1 MHREFD
7 PTAYPFRPVV
17 AWPLYLL
24 TGFVGALMLLD
35 LWPLVA
41 GWLEPLTGKPGWQPL
56 REIFGLR
63 LALYAAILGGARS
76 LYASLEKLTHG
87 KPSAELAIA
96 IACIAAIVLGEPLIA
111 AEVVFIGLLGEC
123 LEAWM
128 SARTQRELGKLS
140 ELFPQ
145 RCWVLRDGVEVRTR
159 TEDLVVGDVVV
170 VKPGGRIPVDGP
182 IVAGHCAVETSSL
195 TGESL
200 PRDVQPGQRA
210 LAGSLVLDG
219 TLTICAEKVQTHTV
233 AGQMIAVTGDA
244 MKTKLHGERLADKL
258 AAYFLPIVLAL
269 AVVTFLLNVGFQY
282 FGLPNDGRRF
292 SWAVASRAAIY
303 PTLGV
308 LVVAC
313 PCPLLLA
320 TPAAVV
326 AALGRLAGTGILVK
340 RSSALE
346 QLAKASSF
354 AFDKTGTLTTGQLN
368 VVNVEP
374 ISGNT
379 DELLLLTAAVE
390 QNSEH
395 PIANAIVRA
404 AAGQVIPACTEFK
417 EFAGGGASGVVDGER
432 ITLGS
437 TRFLTEQGIE
447 VPVVTSSD
455 SQVYVARG
463 LQLLGVLSIRD
474 ELRPEALGVLTEL
487 KELGFTSLTLL
498 TGDRKAVAEAVAR
511 ELPLTAVHAELLP
524 NEKSERVSDSAYL
537 GDGMND
543 APALAKSLVGL
554 AVGTGTDLAATAGDI
569 VLMGE
574 PLRVLP
580 LLVRLSRETV
590 KVIRQN
596 IYWFGFVVN
605 LVGVVLT
612 GVLWPLFATTPE
624 WADKSPLVGV
634 IFHQVG
640 SVAVLLNSMRLLG
653 FERTATS
660 RWQSGLRTVD
670 RWLTLA
676 SLDDLVHGVFHRW
689 KSIATVLLC
698 VGITAWLL
706 SSCVVVQ
713 ADEVAVCQRFGAYR
727 AELAPGLHVRWPW
740 PVENVTRF
748 KPSEV
753 RLVELGF
760 RSTTGARQQELIQAR
775 EMQQRLRR
783 PGSPASQSWASG
795 HADTINRLTDESLLL
810 TGDGE
815 LVELL
820 ATIRYTIAE
829 PKVHLEHAADVE
841 PLLRSCAESTLRE
854 LTGSRQFQRLLGAE
868 RPDFEREAN
877 RMFAVRLNSAAP
889 DGLGIR
895 IGGLTI
901 HDLHPPTDVVAS
913 YHAVAEAI
921 QKRDKAKLDA
931 EAEASRMV
939 SRAEDDARKQLGQAN
954 SDAQQKLAEATA
966 LRDVFLAWHNTRNML
981 TPDEEKLVANDAA
994 KREQTLMAR
1003 RSLTDLRL
1011 TLDALA
1017 SVLRTRN
1024 KILVDADKLPGMRKL
1039 FLIDPDL
1046 MPKAPLPLAF
1056 PRGTNPD
1063 QRDQP

>member
-7 PTAYPFRPVV
+7 PTTNPFRPVV
-17 AWPLYLL
+17 VWPLYLL

-41 GWLEPLTGKPGWQPL
+41 GWLEPWAGKLGWQPL
-56 REIFGLR
+56 RELFGIR

-76 LYASLEKLTHG
+76 LYASLEKLTQG
-87 KPSAELAIA
+87 KLSAELAIA

-159 TEDLVVGDVVV
+159 TIDLVVGDEVV

-182 IVAGHCAVETSSL
+182 IVAGQCAVETSSL

-200 PRDVQPGQRA
+200 PRDVQTGEHV
-210 LAGSLVLDG
+210 LAGSMVLNG
-219 TLTICAEKVQTHTV
+219 TLTIRAEKVQSHTV
-233 AGQMIAVTGDA
+233 AGQMIAVTCEA

-258 AAYFLPIVLAL
+258 AAYFLPIVLTL
-269 AVVTFLLNVGFQY
+269 AVVTFLLNIAFQY
-282 FGLPNDGRRF
+282 FGMPTDGRRF
-292 SWAVASRAAIY
+292 SWALASRAAVY

-313 PCPLLLA
+313 PCPLILA

-326 AALGRLAGTGILVK
+326 AALGRLAGTGVLVK

-346 QLAKASSF
+346 QLAKAKGF

-374 ISGNT
+374 FSGRAE
-379 DELLLLTAAVE
+379 ELILLAAAVE
-390 QNSEH
+390 QQSDH
-395 PIANAIVRA
+395 PIAKAIVRA
-404 AAGQVIPACTEFK
+404 VQGQTIPVCTDFK
-417 EFAGGGASGVVDGER
+417 EFAGGGASGVVDGEH

-437 TRFLTEQGIE
+437 ARFLAEQGIK
-447 VPVVTSSD
+447 PLFVTSAD
-455 SQVYVARG
+455 TQVFVARG
-463 LQLLGVLSIRD
+463 THLLGLLVIRD

-487 KELGFTSLTLL
+487 KELGFASLVLL

-511 ELPLTAVHAELLP
+511 ELPLTEVQAELLP
-524 NEKSERVSDSAYL
+524 NEKAERVNDAAYL

-605 LVGVVLT
+605 LVGVMLT

-634 IFHQVG
+634 IFHQIG

-653 FERTATS
+653 FERTGS
-660 RWQSGLRTVD
+660 GRWHRGLRSVD
-670 RWLTLA
+670 RWLSLA
-676 SLDDLVHGVFHRW
+676 TLDDLVHGVLHQW
-689 KSIATVLLC
+689 KLIVMGLAC
-698 VGITAWLL
+698 VVVVAWLL
-706 SSCVVVQ
+706 SCCVVVQ
-713 ADEVAVCQRFGAYR
+713 ADEVAVCQRFGAFQ
-727 AELAPGLHVRWPW
+727 AELTPGLHVRWPW
-740 PVENVTRF
+740 PAESVTRL
-748 KPSEV
+748 KPAEV
-753 RLVELGF
+753 RLVEFGF
-760 RSTTGARQQELIQAR
+760 RSTTATRQQELAQAR

-783 PGSPASQSWASG
+783 PGSPTSQGWASG
-795 HADTINRLTDESLLL
+795 HADTFNRLTDESLLL

-829 PKVHLEHAADVE
+829 PKLYIERVADVE

-854 LTGSRQFQRLLGAE
+854 LTGSREFQRLLGAE

-877 RMFAVRLNSAAP
+877 QLFAVRLNSAAP
-889 DGLGIR
+889 DGLGIQL
-895 IGGLTI
+895 GGLTI

-921 QKRDKAKLDA
+921 QKRDRAKLDA
-931 EAEASRMV
+931 EAEASRIV
-939 SRAEDDARKQLGQAN
+939 SRAEDDARKQLGKAN
-954 SDAQQKLAEATA
+954 SDAEQKLAEATA
-966 LRDVFLAWHNTRNML
+966 LRDVFLAWHNARNKL
-981 TPDEEKLVANDAA
+981 TPEEEKLVANDAT
-994 KREQTLMAR
+994 KREETLNSR
-1003 RSLTDLRL
+1003 RSLTNLRL

-1024 KILVDADKLPGMRKL
+1024 KILVDADKLPGTRKL
-1039 FLIDPDL
+1039 FLIDPEL
-1046 MPKAPLPLAF
+1046 MPKPPLPLAF
-1056 PRGTNPD
+1056 PRGGNPD